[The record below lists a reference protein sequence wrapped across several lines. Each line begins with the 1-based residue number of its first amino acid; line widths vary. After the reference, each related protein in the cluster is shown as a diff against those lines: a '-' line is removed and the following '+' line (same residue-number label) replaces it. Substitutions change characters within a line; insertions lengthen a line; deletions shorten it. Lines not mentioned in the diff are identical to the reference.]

1 MSTDLQP
8 CQDLSKMIKLS
19 PLKILTQQQQDEEA
33 VGVIIQKEGAETEL
47 CKTPT
52 SEKHKIPEIL
62 CCPKAPKKPK
72 TRSSTISC
80 KRKLQLLA
88 DDEFQFFEILNRD
101 EVEEFFRTNL
111 KRSCT
116 AYSSYM

>member
-1 MSTDLQP
+1 MSTDLQL
-8 CQDLSKMIKLS
+8 CQDLPKMIKLS
-19 PLKILTQQQQDEEA
+19 PLKILTQQQQEA
-33 VGVIIQKEGAETEL
+33 VGVIIQKEGTETEL

-62 CCPKAPKKPK
+62 CCPQAPKKPK
-72 TRSSTISC
+72 TRSSTVSC

-101 EVEEFFRTNL
+101 EVEEFFRTNF